1 MNKPLCINGFYFAKF
16 KNEPKICL
24 EEVLLPPAIEKS
36 IRMKMKLRLRHAVL
50 CLLVV
55 MMANFPA
62 FAQQTIK
69 GVLRSASGEPL
80 SGASVMVKGS
90 AIGATAD
97 ANGNFSIRAAAG
109 DTLVASSVGFETL
122 EIRVPAGN
130 TINIAL
136 KPAVGTLNDVVV
148 IGYGTR
154 SKKDLTGSVAT
165 VSAKDF
171 QQGAVT
177 TPDQLVTGKVAGV
190 VITSNGGAPGAG
202 GTIRVRGGTSL
213 NASNNPLIVIDGV
226 PLTSEGVSG
235 VANPLS
241 LVNPNDIESFNIL
254 KDASATAIYGNRAS
268 NGVILITTKSGS
280 SGKLKLNF
288 NSVLSQSVKRN
299 QVKVLTGDQYR
310 ALIAE
315 KGNDE
320 EKALVGTANTDW
332 QNEIFQ
338 KAFGGDYNLGISG
351 GIKKLPYRLS
361 VGHTY
366 QDGILKTSNIKR
378 TSVGLNLTPSFFN
391 NSLKVAINLKGVYQ
405 KSRFAN
411 ETAIGAAIGFD
422 PTQPVYYSNKYGNYY
437 EWLNAATGIPIEL
450 APKNPL
456 GQLMLNTSLSDVY
469 RSIGSIK
476 LDYKLPFLPEL
487 TATVNAG
494 YDVSKTNGSG
504 FVPAYAALSYQ
515 RGGSSTMYSQRRKD
529 KLFDF
534 YLLYAKDLKEIN
546 SRFDVTAGY
555 SYQDFFR
562 GSPAYP
568 VRDAHGNIT
577 NTPVADSSQNTLLSF
592 FARAN
597 YTFMNRYLLTASFR
611 RDGSSRFAKENHWGN
626 FSSVAL
632 AWRIKEESF
641 LKNVNTLSDLKLR
654 VGYGVTGNQ
663 DIGLAYPFLPI
674 YTQGA
679 NNVQY
684 PFGNGSYFTYRAEA
698 YDPNIRWE
706 QTASWNAGLD
716 YGFLKNRITGTLDFY
731 YKKTK
736 DLLADIPTAAGA
748 NLSNHVLTNIG
759 NIESKGIELAIN
771 ASIIENKNFSWR
783 TNFNISYNQ
792 NKILKLSNVSDSSSE
807 GITTGAISGGTGNSI
822 QINTV
827 GYAPQTF
834 YVYKQVYDANGKPVE
849 GVYENPGNGSN
860 MFYRYKSAN
869 PKLTMGFTSQMG
881 YKNWDLSFVLRS
893 NIGNYVYNN
902 IKSGGGAYNSVRTS
916 MGYIGNVNADY
927 LNSQF
932 SNSQYSSDY
941 YIENASFLRMDNISL
956 GYNFGKI
963 LKNTATLR
971 LNAIV
976 QNVFVITKY
985 TGLDPEIFSG
995 IDNNPY
1001 PRPRIYS
1008 LGINIAY

>member
-1 MNKPLCINGFYFAKF
+1 MKISKRGFHGIIYLIVAMFFGLSA
-16 KNEPKICL
+16 
-24 EEVLLPPAIEKS
+24 A
-36 IRMKMKLRLRHAVL
+36 
-50 CLLVV
+50 
-55 MMANFPA
+55 
-62 FAQQTIK
+62 AQQSVK
-69 GVLRSASGEPL
+69 GTLRSAAGEGIP
-80 SGASVMVKGS
+80 
-90 AIGATAD
+90 GATIAVKKTGTVAIAD
-97 ANGNFSIRAAAG
+97 SAGHFTIKALTG
-109 DTLVASSVGFETL
+109 DTLVVSFVGFKKQEV
-122 EIRVPAGN
+122 RVPSSL
-130 TINIAL
+130 TVHIIL
-136 KPAVGTLNDVVV
+136 QESVSTLSDVVV

-154 SKKDLTGSVAT
+154 SKKDLTGSIAT
-165 VSAKDF
+165 VSSKDF
-171 QQGAVT
+171 QQGAIT

-190 VITSNGGAPGAG
+190 VITPSSGAPGAG
-202 GTIRVRGGTSL
+202 GTIRIRGGASL
-213 NASNNPLIVIDGV
+213 NASNNPLIVVDGV

-235 VANPLS
+235 VSNPLS
-241 LVNPNDIESFNIL
+241 LINPNDIETFNIL

-268 NGVILITTKSGS
+268 NGVIIITTKSGS
-280 SGKLKLNF
+280 SGKLKVTF
-288 NSVLSQSVKRN
+288 NTVLSESVRRN
-299 QVKVLTGDQYR
+299 AVDVLNGDQFR

-320 EKALVGTANTDW
+320 EKALVGNATTDW
-332 QNEIFQ
+332 QDQIFQ
-338 KAFGGDYNLGISG
+338 KAFGGDYNLGLSG
-351 GIKKLPYRLS
+351 GIKRLPYRLS
-361 VGHTY
+361 IGHTY

-378 TSVGLNLTPSFFN
+378 TSASLNLNPTFFDN
-391 NSLKVAINLKGVYQ
+391 TLKVTVNLKGVFQ

-411 ETAIGAAIGFD
+411 EGAIGAAIGFD
-422 PTQPVYYSNKYGNYY
+422 PTQPVYSSNKYGNFF
-437 EWLNAATGIPIEL
+437 EWLNPSTGIPIEL
-450 APKNPL
+450 ATKNPL
-456 GQLMLNTSLSDVY
+456 GQLMLNSSLSDVY
-469 RSIGSIK
+469 RSIGNIK
-476 LDYKLPFLPEL
+476 VDYTLPFLPAL
-487 TATVNAG
+487 TATVNGG
-494 YDVSKTNGSG
+494 YDISKTEGNG

-515 RGGSSTMYSQRRKD
+515 RGGSMTQYSQRRKD

-534 YLLYAKDLKEIN
+534 YLTYNKDLKALA
-546 SRFDVTAGY
+546 SKFDVTAGY

-568 VRDAHGNIT
+568 VRNANGDVINV
-577 NTPVADSSQNTLLSF
+577 PVADSSRNTLLSF

-597 YTFMNRYLLTASFR
+597 YTLLDRYLLTASFR
-611 RDGSSRFAKENHWGN
+611 RDGSSRFGPANHWGN
-626 FSSVAL
+626 FSSVAA
-632 AWRIKEESF
+632 AWKIKEEAF
-641 LKNVNTLSDLKLR
+641 LKDVNLFSDLKVR

-684 PFGNGSYFTYRAEA
+684 PFGNGPYYTYRAEA

-706 QTASWNAGLD
+706 QTAAWNAGLD

-748 NLSNHVLTNIG
+748 NLSNHVLTNVG
-759 NIESKGIELAIN
+759 NIESKGVELAIN
-771 ASIIENKNFSWR
+771 ATVIDKQQLSWKAG
-783 TNFNISYNQ
+783 FNISYNE

-807 GITTGAISGGTGNSI
+807 GILTGGISGGTGNSI

-834 YVYKQVYDANGKPVE
+834 YVYKQVYGPDGRPVE
-849 GVYENPGNGSN
+849 GVYEKPGEGSN

-869 PKLTMGFTSQMG
+869 PKLTMGFTSQFN
-881 YKNWDLSFVLRS
+881 YQQWDLSFVLRS

-902 IKSGGGAYNSVRTS
+902 IRSAGGAYNSIRTS
-916 MGYIGNVNADY
+916 MGYMGNVNADY
-927 LNSQF
+927 LNSGF

-941 YIENASFLRMDNISL
+941 YVENASFLRMDNLSL

-963 LKNTATLR
+963 LRNTATLR
-971 LNAIV
+971 VNAIV

-985 TGLDPEIFSG
+985 SGLDPEIFGG

-1001 PRPRIYS
+1001 PKPRIYS

>member
-1 MNKPLCINGFYFAKF
+1 MKITKRGFHGIIYLIVA
-16 KNEPKICL
+16 
-24 EEVLLPPAIEKS
+24 LLAGLS
-36 IRMKMKLRLRHAVL
+36 AS
-50 CLLVV
+50 
-55 MMANFPA
+55 
-62 FAQQTIK
+62 AQQTVR
-69 GVLRSASGEPL
+69 GTLRSATGE
-80 SGASVMVKGS
+80 
-90 AIGATAD
+90 AIPGATIAVKKAGIVAIAD
-97 ANGNFSIRAAAG
+97 SAGHFSIKALTG
-109 DTLVASSVGFETL
+109 DTLVVSFVGFKRQEV
-122 EIRVPAGN
+122 RVPSAGSL
-130 TINIAL
+130 NIIL
-136 KPAVGTLNDVVV
+136 QESVSTLSDVVV

-154 SKKDLTGSVAT
+154 AQKDLTGSIAT
-165 VSAKDF
+165 VSSKDF
-171 QQGAVT
+171 QQGAIT

-190 VITSNGGAPGAG
+190 VITPNSGAPGAG
-202 GTIRVRGGTSL
+202 GTIRIRGGTSL
-213 NASNNPLIVIDGV
+213 NASNNPLIVVDGV

-241 LVNPNDIESFNIL
+241 LINPNDIESFNIL

-268 NGVILITTKSGS
+268 NGVIIITTKSGS
-280 SGKLKLNF
+280 SGKLKVTF
-288 NSVLSQSVKRN
+288 NTVLSESVRRN
-299 QVKVLTGDQYR
+299 EIGVLNGDQFR
-310 ALIAE
+310 NLIAQ

-332 QNEIFQ
+332 QDQIFQ
-338 KAFGGDYNLGISG
+338 KAFGGDYNLGLSG

-361 VGHTY
+361 IGHTY

-378 TSVGLNLTPSFFN
+378 TSASLNLNPSFFDN
-391 NSLKVAINLKGVYQ
+391 TLKVTINLKGVYQ

-411 ETAIGAAIGFD
+411 EGAIGAAIGFD
-422 PTQPVYYSNKYGNYY
+422 PTQPVYASNKYGNFF
-437 EWLNAATGIPIEL
+437 EWLNASTGIPIEL
-450 APKNPL
+450 ATKNPL
-456 GQLMLNTSLSDVY
+456 GQLLLNSSLSDVY
-469 RSIGSIK
+469 RSIGNIK
-476 LDYKLPFLPEL
+476 VDYKLPFLPAL
-487 TATVNAG
+487 TATANAG
-494 YDVSKTNGSG
+494 YDISKTEGNG

-515 RGGSSTMYSQRRKD
+515 RGGSMTEYSQRRKD

-534 YLLYAKDLKEIN
+534 YLTYNKELKELA
-546 SRFDVTAGY
+546 SKFDVTAGY

-568 VRDAHGNIT
+568 VRNANGDVINI
-577 NTPVADSSQNTLLSF
+577 PVADSSRNTLVSF

-597 YTFMNRYLLTASFR
+597 YTLLDRYLLTASFR
-611 RDGSSRFAKENHWGN
+611 RDGSSRFGPANHWGD
-626 FSSVAL
+626 FSSIAL

-641 LKNVNTLSDLKLR
+641 LKNVNLFSDLKVR

-684 PFGNGSYFTYRAEA
+684 PFGNGAYYTYRAEA

-706 QTASWNAGLD
+706 QTAAWNAGLD
-716 YGFLKNRITGTLDFY
+716 YGFLNNRITGTLDFY

-748 NLSNHVLTNIG
+748 NLSNHVLTNVG
-759 NIESKGIELAIN
+759 NIESKGVELAIN
-771 ASIIENKNFSWR
+771 ATIIEKQKLNWKAG
-783 TNFNISYNQ
+783 FNISYNQ

-807 GITTGAISGGTGNSI
+807 GILTGGISGGTGNSI

-834 YVYKQVYDANGKPVE
+834 YVYKQVYGPDGRPVE
-849 GVYENPGNGSN
+849 GVYEKPGEGSN

-869 PKLTMGFTSQMG
+869 PKLTMGFTSQFN
-881 YKNWDLSFVLRS
+881 YDNWDLSFVLRS

-902 IKSGGGAYNSVRTS
+902 IRSAGGAYNSIRTS
-916 MGYIGNVNADY
+916 MGYMGNVNRDY
-927 LNSQF
+927 LNSGF

-941 YIENASFLRMDNISL
+941 YVENASFLRMDNLSL

-963 LKNTATLR
+963 LRNTASLR
-971 LNAIV
+971 VNAIV
-976 QNVFVITKY
+976 QNVFVVTKY
-985 TGLDPEIFSG
+985 SGLDPEIFSG

-1001 PRPRIYS
+1001 PKPRIYS

>member
-1 MNKPLCINGFYFAKF
+1 MKITKRGFHGIIFLIVAM
-16 KNEPKICL
+16 L
-24 EEVLLPPAIEKS
+24 AGLSAS
-36 IRMKMKLRLRHAVL
+36 
-50 CLLVV
+50 
-55 MMANFPA
+55 
-62 FAQQTIK
+62 AQQTVR
-69 GVLRSASGEPL
+69 GTLRSATGE
-80 SGASVMVKGS
+80 
-90 AIGATAD
+90 AIPGATIAVKKAGTVAIAD
-97 ANGNFSIRAAAG
+97 SAGHFSIKALTG
-109 DTLVASSVGFETL
+109 DTLVVSFVGFKRQEV
-122 EIRVPAGN
+122 RVPSAGSL
-130 TINIAL
+130 NIIL
-136 KPAVGTLNDVVV
+136 QESVSTLSDVVV

-154 SKKDLTGSVAT
+154 AQKDLTGSIAT
-165 VSAKDF
+165 VSSKDF
-171 QQGAVT
+171 QQGAIT

-190 VITSNGGAPGAG
+190 VITPNSGAPGAG
-202 GTIRVRGGTSL
+202 GTIRIRGGTSL
-213 NASNNPLIVIDGV
+213 NASNNPLIVVDGV

-241 LVNPNDIESFNIL
+241 LINPNDIESFNIL

-268 NGVILITTKSGS
+268 NGVIIITTKSGS
-280 SGKLKLNF
+280 SGKLKVTF
-288 NSVLSQSVKRN
+288 NTVLSESVRRN
-299 QVKVLTGDQYR
+299 EIGVLNGDEFR
-310 ALIAE
+310 NLIAQ

-332 QNEIFQ
+332 QDQIFQ
-338 KAFGGDYNLGISG
+338 KAFGGDYNLGLSG

-361 VGHTY
+361 IGHTY

-378 TSVGLNLTPSFFN
+378 TSASLNLNPSFFDN
-391 NSLKVAINLKGVYQ
+391 TLKVTINLKGVYQ

-411 ETAIGAAIGFD
+411 EGAIGAAIGFD
-422 PTQPVYYSNKYGNYY
+422 PTQPVYASNKYGNFF
-437 EWLNAATGIPIEL
+437 EWLNASTGIPIEL
-450 APKNPL
+450 ATKNPL
-456 GQLMLNTSLSDVY
+456 GQLLLNSSLSDVY
-469 RSIGSIK
+469 RSIGNIK
-476 LDYKLPFLPEL
+476 VDYKLPFLPAL
-487 TATVNAG
+487 TATANAG
-494 YDVSKTNGSG
+494 YDISKTEGNG

-515 RGGSSTMYSQRRKD
+515 RGGSMTEYSQRRKD

-534 YLLYAKDLKEIN
+534 YLTYNKELKELA
-546 SRFDVTAGY
+546 SKFDVTAGY

-568 VRDAHGNIT
+568 VRNANGDVINI
-577 NTPVADSSQNTLLSF
+577 PVADSSRNTLVSF

-597 YTFMNRYLLTASFR
+597 YSLLDRYLLTASFR
-611 RDGSSRFAKENHWGN
+611 RDGSSRFGPANHWGD
-626 FSSVAL
+626 FSSIAL

-641 LKNVNTLSDLKLR
+641 LKNVNLFSDLKVR

-684 PFGNGSYFTYRAEA
+684 PFGNGAYYTYRAEA

-706 QTASWNAGLD
+706 QTAAWNAGLD
-716 YGFLKNRITGTLDFY
+716 YGFLNNRITGTLDFY

-748 NLSNHVLTNIG
+748 NLSNHVLTNVG
-759 NIESKGIELAIN
+759 NIESKGVELAIN
-771 ASIIENKNFSWR
+771 ATIIEKQKLNWKAG
-783 TNFNISYNQ
+783 FNISYNQ

-807 GITTGAISGGTGNSI
+807 GILTGGISGGTGNSI

-834 YVYKQVYDANGKPVE
+834 YVYKQVYGPDGRPVE
-849 GVYENPGNGSN
+849 GVYEKPGEGSN

-869 PKLTMGFTSQMG
+869 PKLTMGFTSQFN
-881 YKNWDLSFVLRS
+881 YDNWDLSFVLRS

-902 IKSGGGAYNSVRTS
+902 IRSAGGAYNSIRTS
-916 MGYIGNVNADY
+916 MGYMGNVNRDY
-927 LNSQF
+927 LNAGF

-941 YIENASFLRMDNISL
+941 YVENASFLRMDNLSL
-956 GYNFGKI
+956 GYNFGKV
-963 LKNTATLR
+963 LRNTASLR
-971 LNAIV
+971 VNAIV

-985 TGLDPEIFSG
+985 SGLDPEIFSG

-1001 PRPRIYS
+1001 PKPRIYS

>member
-1 MNKPLCINGFYFAKF
+1 MKITKRGFHGIIYLIVA
-16 KNEPKICL
+16 
-24 EEVLLPPAIEKS
+24 LLAGLS
-36 IRMKMKLRLRHAVL
+36 AS
-50 CLLVV
+50 
-55 MMANFPA
+55 
-62 FAQQTIK
+62 AQQTVRGI
-69 GVLRSASGEPL
+69 LRSATGE
-80 SGASVMVKGS
+80 
-90 AIGATAD
+90 AIPGATIAVKKAGTVAIAD
-97 ANGNFSIRAAAG
+97 SAGHFSIKALTG
-109 DTLVASSVGFETL
+109 DTLVVSFVGFKRQ
-122 EIRVPAGN
+122 EIRVPSAGSL
-130 TINIAL
+130 NIIL
-136 KPAVGTLNDVVV
+136 QESVSTLSDVVV

-154 SKKDLTGSVAT
+154 AQKDLTGSIAT
-165 VSAKDF
+165 VSSKDF
-171 QQGAVT
+171 QQGAIT

-190 VITSNGGAPGAG
+190 VITPNSGAPGAG
-202 GTIRVRGGTSL
+202 GTIRIRGGTSL
-213 NASNNPLIVIDGV
+213 NASNNPLIVVDGV

-241 LVNPNDIESFNIL
+241 LINPNDIESFNIL

-268 NGVILITTKSGS
+268 NGVIIITTKSGS
-280 SGKLKLNF
+280 SGKLKVTF
-288 NSVLSQSVKRN
+288 NTVLSESIRRN
-299 QVKVLTGDQYR
+299 EIGVLNGDEFR
-310 ALIAE
+310 HLIAQ

-332 QNEIFQ
+332 QDQIFQ
-338 KAFGGDYNLGISG
+338 KAFGGDYNLGLSG

-361 VGHTY
+361 IGHTY

-378 TSVGLNLTPSFFN
+378 TSASLNLNPSFFDN
-391 NSLKVAINLKGVYQ
+391 TLKVTINLKGVYQ

-411 ETAIGAAIGFD
+411 EGAIGAAIGFD
-422 PTQPVYYSNKYGNYY
+422 PTQPVYASNKYGNFF
-437 EWLNAATGIPIEL
+437 EWLNASTGIPIEL
-450 APKNPL
+450 ATKNPL
-456 GQLMLNTSLSDVY
+456 GQLLLNSSLSDVY
-469 RSIGSIK
+469 RSIGNIK
-476 LDYKLPFLPEL
+476 VDYKLPFLPAL
-487 TATVNAG
+487 TATANAG
-494 YDVSKTNGSG
+494 YDISKTEGNG

-515 RGGSSTMYSQRRKD
+515 RGGSMTEYSQRRKD

-534 YLLYAKDLKEIN
+534 YLTYNKELKELA
-546 SRFDVTAGY
+546 SKFDVTAGY

-568 VRDAHGNIT
+568 VRNANGDVINI
-577 NTPVADSSQNTLLSF
+577 PVADSSRNTLVSF

-597 YTFMNRYLLTASFR
+597 YSLLDRYLLTASFR
-611 RDGSSRFAKENHWGN
+611 RDGSSRFGPANHWGD
-626 FSSVAL
+626 FSSIAL

-641 LKNVNTLSDLKLR
+641 LKNAHLFSDLKVR

-684 PFGNGSYFTYRAEA
+684 PFGNGAYYTYRAEA

-706 QTASWNAGLD
+706 QTAAWNAGLD
-716 YGFLKNRITGTLDFY
+716 YGFLNNRITGTLDFY

-748 NLSNHVLTNIG
+748 NLSNHVLTNVG
-759 NIESKGIELAIN
+759 NIESKGVELAIN
-771 ASIIENKNFSWR
+771 ATIIEKQRLNWKAG
-783 TNFNISYNQ
+783 FNISYNQ

-807 GITTGAISGGTGNSI
+807 GILTGGISGGTGNSI

-827 GYAPQTF
+827 GYSPQTF
-834 YVYKQVYDANGKPVE
+834 YVYKQVYGPDGRPVE
-849 GVYENPGNGSN
+849 GVYEKPGEGSN

-869 PKLTMGFTSQMG
+869 PKLTMGFTSQFN
-881 YKNWDLSFVLRS
+881 YDHWDLSFVLRS

-902 IKSGGGAYNSVRTS
+902 IRSAGGAYNSIRTS
-916 MGYIGNVNADY
+916 MGYMGNVNRDY
-927 LNSQF
+927 LNAGF

-941 YIENASFLRMDNISL
+941 YVENASFLRMDNLSL

-963 LKNTATLR
+963 LRNTASLR
-971 LNAIV
+971 VNAIV
-976 QNVFVITKY
+976 QNVFVVTKY
-985 TGLDPEIFSG
+985 SGLDPEIFSG

-1001 PRPRIYS
+1001 PKPRIYS

>member
-1 MNKPLCINGFYFAKF
+1 
-16 KNEPKICL
+16 
-24 EEVLLPPAIEKS
+24 
-36 IRMKMKLRLRHAVL
+36 MKMKKRILHGILYL
-50 CLLVV
+50 FIV
-55 MMANFPA
+55 MLTGLSAY
-62 FAQQTIK
+62 AQQPVK
-69 GVLRSASGEPL
+69 GTLKTSSGEP
-80 SGASVMVKGS
+80 VP
-90 AIGATAD
+90 GATITVKKANTVAIAD
-97 ANGNFSIRAAAG
+97 SAGNFTIKAQTG
-109 DTLVASSVGFETL
+109 DTLVITFVGFKRQ
-122 EIRVPAGN
+122 EIRVPA
-130 TINIAL
+130 TMPMQVIL
-136 KPAVGTLNDVVV
+136 QESVSTLNDVVV

-154 SKKDLTGSVAT
+154 SQKDLTGSIAT
-165 VSAKDF
+165 VSSKDF
-171 QQGAVT
+171 QQGAIT

-202 GTIRVRGGTSL
+202 GTIRIRGGTSL
-213 NASNNPLIVIDGV
+213 NASNNPLIVVDGV
-226 PLTSEGVSG
+226 PLTGEGVSG

-268 NGVILITTKSGS
+268 NGVIIITTKSGAA
-280 SGKLKLNF
+280 GRLKVTF
-288 NSVLSQSVKRN
+288 NTVLSESVRRN
-299 QVKVLTGDQYR
+299 EIDVLDGDQYR
-310 ALIAE
+310 QLIAQ
-315 KGNDE
+315 KGNDD
-320 EKALVGTANTDW
+320 EKALVGVASTDW
-332 QNEIFQ
+332 QDQIFQ

-378 TSVGLNLTPSFFN
+378 TSASLNLSPSFFN
-391 NSLKVAINLKGVYQ
+391 NRLKVTINVKGVYQ
-405 KSRFAN
+405 KTRFAN
-411 ETAIGAAIGFD
+411 EGAIGAAIGFD
-422 PTQPVYYSNKYGNYY
+422 PTQPVYASNKYGNFW
-437 EWLNAATGIPIEL
+437 EWLNASTGTPIEL
-450 APKNPL
+450 ATKNPL
-456 GQLMLNTSLSDVY
+456 GLLMLNSSLSDVY

-476 LDYKLPFLPEL
+476 VDYKLPFFPAL
-487 TATVNAG
+487 TATANAG
-494 YDVSKTNGSG
+494 YDVSKTEGNG
-504 FVPAYAALSYQ
+504 FVPAYAAQSYQ
-515 RGGSSTMYSQRRKD
+515 RGGSMTQYSQRRKD
-529 KLFDF
+529 KLLDL
-534 YLLYAKDLKEIN
+534 YLTYAKDLKGIA
-546 SRFDVTAGY
+546 SKVDVTAGY

-568 VRDAHGNIT
+568 VRNAQGDVINIPT
-577 NTPVADSSQNTLLSF
+577 ADSSRNTLISF

-597 YTFMNRYLLTASFR
+597 YTLMDRYLLTASIR
-611 RDGSSRFAKENHWGN
+611 RDGSSRFAANNHWGD

-632 AWRIKEESF
+632 AWRIKEEGF
-641 LKNVNTLSDLKLR
+641 LKDVNTFSDLKIR

-674 YTQGA
+674 YTRGA

-698 YDPNIRWE
+698 YDPNIKWE
-706 QTASWNAGLD
+706 QTAAWNAGLD
-716 YGFLKNRITGTLDFY
+716 YGFLNNRISGTLDFY

-748 NLSNHVLTNIG
+748 NLSNHVLTNVG
-759 NIESKGIELAIN
+759 NIESKGVELAIN
-771 ASIIENKNFSWR
+771 ATVVEKQNFGWKAG
-783 TNFNISYNQ
+783 FNISYNQ

-807 GITTGAISGGTGNSI
+807 GILTGGISGGTGNTV

-834 YVYKQVYDANGKPVE
+834 YVYKQVYDPNGRPVE
-849 GVYENPGNGSN
+849 GVYEKPSEGSN
-860 MFYRYKSAN
+860 MFYRYKSPN
-869 PKLTMGFTSQMG
+869 PKLTMGFTSQFN
-881 YKNWDLSFVLRS
+881 YLNWDLSFVVRS

-902 IKSGGGAYNSVRTS
+902 IRSAGGAYNSIRTS

-927 LNSQF
+927 LNTGF

-941 YIENASFLRMDNISL
+941 YVENASFLRMDNLSL

-963 LKNTATLR
+963 LRKTATLR
-971 LNAIV
+971 VNAIV

-985 TGLDPEIFSG
+985 SGLDPEIFSG

-1001 PRPRIYS
+1001 PKPRIYS

>member
-1 MNKPLCINGFYFAKF
+1 MKITKRGFHGIIYLIVA
-16 KNEPKICL
+16 
-24 EEVLLPPAIEKS
+24 LLAGLS
-36 IRMKMKLRLRHAVL
+36 AS
-50 CLLVV
+50 
-55 MMANFPA
+55 
-62 FAQQTIK
+62 AQQTVR
-69 GVLRSASGEPL
+69 GTLRSATGE
-80 SGASVMVKGS
+80 
-90 AIGATAD
+90 AIPGATIAVKKAGTVAIAD
-97 ANGNFSIRAAAG
+97 SAGHFSIKALTG
-109 DTLVASSVGFETL
+109 DTLVVSFVGFKRQEV
-122 EIRVPAGN
+122 RVPSAGSL
-130 TINIAL
+130 NIIL
-136 KPAVGTLNDVVV
+136 QESVSTLSDVVV

-154 SKKDLTGSVAT
+154 AQKDLTGSIAT
-165 VSAKDF
+165 VSSKDF
-171 QQGAVT
+171 QQGAIT

-190 VITSNGGAPGAG
+190 VITPNSGAPGAG
-202 GTIRVRGGTSL
+202 GTIRIRGGTSL
-213 NASNNPLIVIDGV
+213 NASNNPLIVVDGV

-241 LVNPNDIESFNIL
+241 LINPNDIESFNIL

-268 NGVILITTKSGS
+268 NGVIIITTKSGS
-280 SGKLKLNF
+280 SGKLKVTF
-288 NSVLSQSVKRN
+288 NTVLSESVRRN
-299 QVKVLTGDQYR
+299 EIGVLNGDEFR
-310 ALIAE
+310 NLIAQ

-332 QNEIFQ
+332 QDQIFQ
-338 KAFGGDYNLGISG
+338 KAFGGDYNLGLSG

-361 VGHTY
+361 IGHTY

-378 TSVGLNLTPSFFN
+378 TSASLNLNPSFFDN
-391 NSLKVAINLKGVYQ
+391 TLKVTINLKGVYQ

-411 ETAIGAAIGFD
+411 EGAIGAAIGFD
-422 PTQPVYYSNKYGNYY
+422 PTQPVYASNKYGNFF
-437 EWLNAATGIPIEL
+437 EWLNASTGIPIEL
-450 APKNPL
+450 ATKNPL
-456 GQLMLNTSLSDVY
+456 GQLLLNSSLSDVY
-469 RSIGSIK
+469 RSIGNIK
-476 LDYKLPFLPEL
+476 VDYKLPFLPAL
-487 TATVNAG
+487 TATANAG
-494 YDVSKTNGSG
+494 YDISKTEGNG

-515 RGGSSTMYSQRRKD
+515 RGGSITEYSQRRKD

-534 YLLYAKDLKEIN
+534 YLTYNRELKELA
-546 SRFDVTAGY
+546 SKFDVTAGY

-568 VRDAHGNIT
+568 VRNANGDVINI
-577 NTPVADSSQNTLLSF
+577 PVADSSRNTLVSF

-597 YTFMNRYLLTASFR
+597 YTLLDRYLLTASFR
-611 RDGSSRFAKENHWGN
+611 RDGSSRFGPANHWGD
-626 FSSVAL
+626 FSSIAL

-641 LKNVNTLSDLKLR
+641 LKNVNLFSDLKVR

-684 PFGNGSYFTYRAEA
+684 PFGNGAYYTYRAEA

-706 QTASWNAGLD
+706 QTAAWNAGLD
-716 YGFLKNRITGTLDFY
+716 YGFLNNRITGTLDFY

-748 NLSNHVLTNIG
+748 NLSNHVLTNVG
-759 NIESKGIELAIN
+759 NIESKGVELAIN
-771 ASIIENKNFSWR
+771 ATIIEKQKLNWKAG
-783 TNFNISYNQ
+783 FNISYNQ

-807 GITTGAISGGTGNSI
+807 GILTGGISGGTGNSI

-834 YVYKQVYDANGKPVE
+834 YVYKQVYGPDGRPVE
-849 GVYENPGNGSN
+849 GVYDKPGEGSN

-869 PKLTMGFTSQMG
+869 PKLTMGFTSQFN
-881 YKNWDLSFVLRS
+881 YDNWDLSFVLRS

-902 IKSGGGAYNSVRTS
+902 IRSAGGAYNSIRTS
-916 MGYIGNVNADY
+916 MGYMGNVNRDY
-927 LNSQF
+927 LNSGF

-941 YIENASFLRMDNISL
+941 YVENASFLRMDNLSL

-963 LKNTATLR
+963 LRNTASLR
-971 LNAIV
+971 VNAIV
-976 QNVFVITKY
+976 QNVFVVTKY
-985 TGLDPEIFSG
+985 SGLDPEIFSG

-1001 PRPRIYS
+1001 PKPRIYS

>member
-1 MNKPLCINGFYFAKF
+1 MKITKRGFHGIIYLIVA
-16 KNEPKICL
+16 
-24 EEVLLPPAIEKS
+24 LLAGLS
-36 IRMKMKLRLRHAVL
+36 AS
-50 CLLVV
+50 
-55 MMANFPA
+55 
-62 FAQQTIK
+62 AQQTVK
-69 GVLRSASGEPL
+69 GTLRSAAGE
-80 SGASVMVKGS
+80 
-90 AIGATAD
+90 AIPGATIAVKKAGTVAIAD
-97 ANGNFSIRAAAG
+97 SAGHFSIKASTG
-109 DTLVASSVGFETL
+109 DTLVVSFVGFKRQEVRVASSL
-122 EIRVPAGN
+122 S
-130 TINIAL
+130 INIIL
-136 KPAVGTLNDVVV
+136 QESVSTLNDVVV

-154 SKKDLTGSVAT
+154 AQKDLTGSIAT
-165 VSAKDF
+165 VSSKDF
-171 QQGAVT
+171 QQGAIT

-190 VITSNGGAPGAG
+190 VITPNSGAPGAG
-202 GTIRVRGGTSL
+202 GTIRIRGGTSL
-213 NASNNPLIVIDGV
+213 NASNNPLIVVDGV

-235 VANPLS
+235 VSNPLS
-241 LVNPNDIESFNIL
+241 LINPNDIESFNIL

-268 NGVILITTKSGS
+268 NGVIIITTKSGS
-280 SGKLKLNF
+280 SGKLKVTF
-288 NSVLSQSVKRN
+288 NTVLSESVRRN
-299 QVKVLTGDQYR
+299 EIGVLNGDEFR
-310 ALIAE
+310 NLIAQ

-320 EKALVGTANTDW
+320 EKALVGTASTDW
-332 QNEIFQ
+332 QDQIFQ

-361 VGHTY
+361 IGHTY

-378 TSVGLNLTPSFFN
+378 TSASLNLNPTFFDN
-391 NSLKVAINLKGVYQ
+391 TLKVTINLKGVYQ

-411 ETAIGAAIGFD
+411 EGAIGAAIGFD
-422 PTQPVYYSNKYGNYY
+422 PTQPVYASNKYGNFF
-437 EWLNAATGIPIEL
+437 EWLNASTGIPIEL
-450 APKNPL
+450 ATKNPL
-456 GQLMLNTSLSDVY
+456 GQLLLNSSLSDVY
-469 RSIGSIK
+469 RSIGNIK
-476 LDYKLPFLPEL
+476 VDYKLPFLPAL
-487 TATVNAG
+487 TATANAG
-494 YDVSKTNGSG
+494 YDISKTEGNG

-515 RGGSSTMYSQRRKD
+515 RGGSMTEYSQRRKD

-534 YLLYAKDLKEIN
+534 YLTYNKELKELA
-546 SRFDVTAGY
+546 SKFDVTAGY

-568 VRDAHGNIT
+568 VRNANGDVINI
-577 NTPVADSSQNTLLSF
+577 PVADSSRNTLISF

-597 YTFMNRYLLTASFR
+597 YTLLDRYLLTASFR
-611 RDGSSRFAKENHWGN
+611 RDGSSRFGPANHWGD
-626 FSSVAL
+626 FSSIAL

-641 LKNVNTLSDLKLR
+641 LKNVNLFSDLKLR

-684 PFGNGSYFTYRAEA
+684 PFGNGAYYTYRAEA

-706 QTASWNAGLD
+706 QTAAWNAGLD
-716 YGFLKNRITGTLDFY
+716 YGFLNNRINGTLDFY

-748 NLSNHVLTNIG
+748 NLSNHVLTNVG

-771 ASIIENKNFSWR
+771 ATIIEKQKLNWKAG
-783 TNFNISYNQ
+783 FNISYNQ

-807 GITTGAISGGTGNSI
+807 GILTGGISGGTGNSI

-834 YVYKQVYDANGKPVE
+834 YVYKQVYGPDGRPVE
-849 GVYENPGNGSN
+849 GVYEKPGEGSN

-869 PKLTMGFTSQMG
+869 PKLTMGFTSQFN
-881 YKNWDLSFVLRS
+881 YEHWDLSFVLRS

-902 IKSGGGAYNSVRTS
+902 IRSAGGAYNSIRTS
-916 MGYIGNVNADY
+916 MGYMGNVNRDY
-927 LNSQF
+927 LNSGF

-941 YIENASFLRMDNISL
+941 YVENASFLRMDNLSL
-956 GYNFGKI
+956 GYNFGKV
-963 LKNTATLR
+963 LRNTASLR
-971 LNAIV
+971 VNAIV
-976 QNVFVITKY
+976 QNVFVVTKY
-985 TGLDPEIFSG
+985 SGLDPEIFSG

-1001 PRPRIYS
+1001 PKPRIYS

>member
-1 MNKPLCINGFYFAKF
+1 MKITKRGFHGIIYLIVA
-16 KNEPKICL
+16 
-24 EEVLLPPAIEKS
+24 LLTGLSAS
-36 IRMKMKLRLRHAVL
+36 
-50 CLLVV
+50 
-55 MMANFPA
+55 
-62 FAQQTIK
+62 AQQTVR
-69 GVLRSASGEPL
+69 GTLRSATGE
-80 SGASVMVKGS
+80 
-90 AIGATAD
+90 AIPGATIAVKKAGTVAIAD
-97 ANGNFSIRAAAG
+97 SAGHFSIKALTG
-109 DTLVASSVGFETL
+109 DTLVVSFVGFKRQEV
-122 EIRVPAGN
+122 RVPSAGSL
-130 TINIAL
+130 NIIL
-136 KPAVGTLNDVVV
+136 QESVSTLSDVVV

-154 SKKDLTGSVAT
+154 AQKDLTGSIAT
-165 VSAKDF
+165 VSSKDF
-171 QQGAVT
+171 QQGAIT

-190 VITSNGGAPGAG
+190 VITPNSGAPGAG
-202 GTIRVRGGTSL
+202 GTIRIRGGTSL
-213 NASNNPLIVIDGV
+213 NASNNPLIVVDGV

-241 LVNPNDIESFNIL
+241 LINPNDIESFNIL

-268 NGVILITTKSGS
+268 NGVIIITTKSGS
-280 SGKLKLNF
+280 SGKLKVTF
-288 NSVLSQSVKRN
+288 NTVLSESVRRN
-299 QVKVLTGDQYR
+299 EIGVLNGDEFR
-310 ALIAE
+310 NLIAQ

-332 QNEIFQ
+332 QDQIFQ
-338 KAFGGDYNLGISG
+338 KAFGGDYNLGLSG

-361 VGHTY
+361 IGHTY

-378 TSVGLNLTPSFFN
+378 TSASLNLNPSFFDN
-391 NSLKVAINLKGVYQ
+391 TLKVTINLKGVYQ

-411 ETAIGAAIGFD
+411 EGAIGAAIGFD
-422 PTQPVYYSNKYGNYY
+422 PTQPVYASNKYGNFF
-437 EWLNAATGIPIEL
+437 EWLNASTGIPIEL
-450 APKNPL
+450 ATKNPL
-456 GQLMLNTSLSDVY
+456 GQLLLNSSLSDVY
-469 RSIGSIK
+469 RSIGNIK
-476 LDYKLPFLPEL
+476 VDYKLPFLPAL
-487 TATVNAG
+487 TATANAG
-494 YDVSKTNGSG
+494 YDISKTEGNG

-515 RGGSSTMYSQRRKD
+515 RGGSMTEYSQRRKD

-534 YLLYAKDLKEIN
+534 YLTYNKELKELA
-546 SRFDVTAGY
+546 SKFDVTAGY

-568 VRDAHGNIT
+568 VRNANGDVINI
-577 NTPVADSSQNTLLSF
+577 PVADSSRNTLVSF

-597 YTFMNRYLLTASFR
+597 YTLLDRYLLTASFR
-611 RDGSSRFAKENHWGN
+611 RDGSSRFGPANHWGD
-626 FSSVAL
+626 FSSIAL

-641 LKNVNTLSDLKLR
+641 LKDVNLFSDLKVR

-684 PFGNGSYFTYRAEA
+684 PFGNGAYYTYRAEA

-706 QTASWNAGLD
+706 QTAAWNAGLD
-716 YGFLKNRITGTLDFY
+716 YGFLNNRITGTLDFY

-748 NLSNHVLTNIG
+748 NLSNHVLTNVG
-759 NIESKGIELAIN
+759 NIESKGVELAIN
-771 ASIIENKNFSWR
+771 ATIIEKQKLNWKAG
-783 TNFNISYNQ
+783 FNISYNQ

-807 GITTGAISGGTGNSI
+807 GILTGGISGGTGNSI

-834 YVYKQVYDANGKPVE
+834 YVYKQVYGPDGRPVE
-849 GVYENPGNGSN
+849 GVYEKPGEGSN

-869 PKLTMGFTSQMG
+869 PKLTMGFTSQFN
-881 YKNWDLSFVLRS
+881 YDNWDLSFVLRS

-902 IKSGGGAYNSVRTS
+902 IRSAGGAYNSIRTS
-916 MGYIGNVNADY
+916 MGYMGNVNRDY
-927 LNSQF
+927 LNSGF

-941 YIENASFLRMDNISL
+941 YVENASFLRMDNLSL
-956 GYNFGKI
+956 GYNFGKV
-963 LKNTATLR
+963 LRNTASLR
-971 LNAIV
+971 VNAIV
-976 QNVFVITKY
+976 QNVFVVTKY
-985 TGLDPEIFSG
+985 SGLDPEIFSG

-1001 PRPRIYS
+1001 PKPRIYS

>member
-1 MNKPLCINGFYFAKF
+1 MKIRKRGFHGIIYLIVAMFVGLSA
-16 KNEPKICL
+16 
-24 EEVLLPPAIEKS
+24 S
-36 IRMKMKLRLRHAVL
+36 
-50 CLLVV
+50 
-55 MMANFPA
+55 
-62 FAQQTIK
+62 AQQSVK
-69 GVLRSASGEPL
+69 GTLRSAAGEGIP
-80 SGASVMVKGS
+80 
-90 AIGATAD
+90 GATIAVKKAGTVAIAD
-97 ANGNFSIRAAAG
+97 SAGNFTIKALTG
-109 DTLVASSVGFETL
+109 DTLVVSFVGFKKQEV
-122 EIRVPAGN
+122 RVPADL
-130 TINIAL
+130 TVNIIL
-136 KPAVGTLNDVVV
+136 QESVSTLSDVVV

-154 SKKDLTGSVAT
+154 SKKDLTGSIAT
-165 VSAKDF
+165 VSSKDF
-171 QQGAVT
+171 QQGAIT

-190 VITSNGGAPGAG
+190 VITPSSGAPGAG
-202 GTIRVRGGTSL
+202 GTIRIRGGASL
-213 NASNNPLIVIDGV
+213 NASNNPLIVVDGV

-235 VANPLS
+235 VSNPLS
-241 LVNPNDIESFNIL
+241 LINPNDIESFNIL

-268 NGVILITTKSGS
+268 NGVIIITTKSGS
-280 SGKLKLNF
+280 SGKLKVTF
-288 NSVLSQSVKRN
+288 NTVLSESVRRN
-299 QVKVLTGDQYR
+299 EVGVLNGDQFR

-320 EKALVGTANTDW
+320 EKALVGNANTDW
-332 QNEIFQ
+332 QDQIFQ
-338 KAFGGDYNLGISG
+338 KAFGGDYNLGLSG
-351 GIKKLPYRLS
+351 GIKHLPYRLS
-361 VGHTY
+361 IGHTY

-378 TSVGLNLTPSFFN
+378 TSASLNLNPTFFDN
-391 NSLKVAINLKGVYQ
+391 TLKVTVNLKGVFQ

-411 ETAIGAAIGFD
+411 EGAIGAAIGFD
-422 PTQPVYYSNKYGNYY
+422 PTQPVYSSNKYGNFF
-437 EWLNAATGIPIEL
+437 EWLNASTGIPIEL
-450 APKNPL
+450 ATKNPL
-456 GQLMLNTSLSDVY
+456 GQLLLNSSLSDVY
-469 RSIGSIK
+469 RSIGNIK
-476 LDYKLPFLPEL
+476 VDYTLPFLPAL
-487 TATVNAG
+487 TATVNGG
-494 YDVSKTNGSG
+494 YDISKTEGNG

-515 RGGSSTMYSQRRKD
+515 RGGSMTQYSQRRKD

-534 YLLYAKDLKEIN
+534 YLTYNKDLKALASKI
-546 SRFDVTAGY
+546 DVTAGY

-568 VRDAHGNIT
+568 VRNANGDVINL
-577 NTPVADSSQNTLLSF
+577 PVADSSRNTLLSF

-597 YTFMNRYLLTASFR
+597 YTLLDRYLLTASFR
-611 RDGSSRFAKENHWGN
+611 RDGSSRFGPSNHWGN
-626 FSSVAL
+626 FSSIAA
-632 AWRIKEESF
+632 AWKIKEESF
-641 LKNVNTLSDLKLR
+641 LKNVDLFSDLKVR

-684 PFGNGSYFTYRAEA
+684 PFGNGAYYTYRAEA

-706 QTASWNAGLD
+706 QTAAWNAGLD
-716 YGFLKNRITGTLDFY
+716 YGFLQNRITGTLDFY

-748 NLSNHVLTNIG
+748 NLSNHVLTNVG
-759 NIESKGIELAIN
+759 NIESKGVELAIN
-771 ASIIENKNFSWR
+771 ATVIDKQKLTWKAG
-783 TNFNISYNQ
+783 FNISYNE

-807 GITTGAISGGTGNSI
+807 GILTGGISGGTGNSI

-834 YVYKQVYDANGKPVE
+834 YVYKQVYGPDGRPVE
-849 GVYENPGNGSN
+849 GVYEKPGEGSN

-869 PKLTMGFTSQMG
+869 PKLTMGFTSQFS
-881 YKNWDLSFVLRS
+881 YQQWDMSFVLRS

-902 IKSGGGAYNSVRTS
+902 IRSAGGAYNSIRTS
-916 MGYIGNVNADY
+916 MGYMGNVNADY
-927 LNSQF
+927 LNSGF

-941 YIENASFLRMDNISL
+941 YVENASFLRMDNLSL

-963 LKNTATLR
+963 LRNTATLR

-985 TGLDPEIFSG
+985 SGLDPEIFGG

-1001 PRPRIYS
+1001 PKPRIYS